1 MHSERSYR
9 IFVILLLL
17 VLSILD
23 ICSFCPAANA
33 AGSTTRTLT
42 WSVVTTPAEGQDNVI
57 RRGSE
62 INSMALGQGVIYCAD
77 TENQTLFRSING
89 GYSFTDISP
98 SLAAAGAILPVWSV
112 ALAPDDARFVVAVTN
127 TPPVPAPPHQG
138 PQQVY
143 VSIDG
148 GNNWQSAGLSWST
161 VNPGPGTNSIGKDE
175 WISCVSLS
183 NQYGNGFRDIAIGT
197 RTETNSGQ
205 VLNLKYGTLGGWLTQ
220 GTLPGAVTSLKF
232 SPNYLT
238 DSTLAVI
245 SCDKVSIPNAAG
257 LYLGQRVTDIN
268 TTTWSTG
275 TIFATVPVGKVI
287 GTDLALPS
295 DFNGQNPASQGCFT
309 SIQADSTFTDLMGR
323 PTQTG
328 VFYINPLFLGSP
340 FTITPLPA
348 LSPGRRIY
356 SIAYN
361 GSQVTGILLAGE
373 ATANPATAMVP
384 VYQSSNA
391 QSSSPGVATWTSS
404 QDYNSFKSPT
414 GGGNTNSPSTPKIY
428 YANAILV
435 WGYNGVAYCG
445 TSSEDDYTGGT
456 GWNPGQWPKSKLNSV
471 PLDESAFSYSYNNGL
486 GWNQIGLIDTEIS
499 QLSDSAA
506 LEPPPAATQSSV
518 LYLSSINGAPNSFD
532 SVWRSTSD
540 TLGDQWERILIHT
553 TSNVGTILR
562 VNMKEP
568 TSTALIFGY
577 LTTPT
582 IMYTADE
589 GQKWEL
595 ILAGISSLRDI
606 TFRDEST
613 IYVLEDYR
621 IRQLTMGDT
630 NWVPGEFVNTD
641 LLIPAHTICTPLVN
655 PTSADLVFV
664 GSGISTAGNSEAYVA
679 WTDFSQPSPKFNIL
693 RMLPQ
698 SGNVHVIADSK
709 YDQNNIIYAA
719 VNVDIPPS
727 SDGVIY
733 RWTIGKSTDW
743 DELEPVNRAFFGIAM
758 AGDVLYGAWNFDT
771 TTLLNSGGV
780 DRTLDPRID
789 VPPAPEW
796 DELKD
801 GLPVSTDTTNF
812 PVLFTHEPTSLK
824 ISSSTNNTL
833 WAIDNLDKTAK
844 VYDFDNKIGC
854 LWQYIDSVARV
865 SPWPIA
871 PASGSFI
878 GADPVTGRSQQID
891 IKWRPLQDI
900 FGYDILMAKD
910 VNFTLLLT
918 QNINMFPVD
927 NKTGAWV
934 VTLDQS
940 QQLSPGVWIPP
951 GVLEAGKSYY
961 WEVRGS
967 RTITGAAIHSLWSPV
982 MFFSVKPG
990 FAVRGIGNG
999 PQLLTP
1005 IDGMCQDCQPTIGF
1019 SWTPVKNAKKYEFTL
1034 ANDQDLKN
1042 ILVQTVT
1049 TTTAYKYEGKLE
1061 PGRIYFWRVKAVA
1074 PFESDPS
1081 PTGTFVIAG
1090 SRPLISWPS
1099 LPPSY
1104 LWIVVIIA
1112 AAVLVVLIVAL
1123 FIYNYMRRY

>member
-1 MHSERSYR
+1 
-9 IFVILLLL
+9 
-17 VLSILD
+17 
-23 ICSFCPAANA
+23 
-33 AGSTTRTLT
+33 
-42 WSVVTTPAEGQDNVI
+42 
-57 RRGSE
+57 
-62 INSMALGQGVIYCAD
+62 
-77 TENQTLFRSING
+77 
-89 GYSFTDISP
+89 
-98 SLAAAGAILPVWSV
+98 
-112 ALAPDDARFVVAVTN
+112 
-127 TPPVPAPPHQG
+127 
-138 PQQVY
+138 
-143 VSIDG
+143 
-148 GNNWQSAGLSWST
+148 
-161 VNPGPGTNSIGKDE
+161 
-175 WISCVSLS
+175 
-183 NQYGNGFRDIAIGT
+183 
-197 RTETNSGQ
+197 
-205 VLNLKYGTLGGWLTQ
+205 
-220 GTLPGAVTSLKF
+220 
-232 SPNYLT
+232 
-238 DSTLAVI
+238 
-245 SCDKVSIPNAAG
+245 
-257 LYLGQRVTDIN
+257 
-268 TTTWSTG
+268 
-275 TIFATVPVGKVI
+275 
-287 GTDLALPS
+287 LPS

>member
-23 ICSFCPAANA
+23 ICSFCPVANA
-33 AGSTTRTLT
+33 DSSAGRTLT
-42 WSVVTTPAEGQDNVI
+42 WSVVKTPTEGPDNVI
-57 RRGSE
+57 RSGSE
-62 INSMALGQGVIYCAD
+62 INSMALGNGVIYCVD
-77 TENQTLFRSING
+77 TENLTLFRSLNG
-89 GYSFTDISP
+89 GYSFTDISN
-98 SLAAAGAILPVWSV
+98 SLTAAASGTALRGWSV
-112 ALAPDDARFVVAVTN
+112 ALAPDDARFVAVVT
-127 TPPVPAPPHQG
+127 TALSPPNPLKPG

-148 GNNWQSAGLSWST
+148 GNNWQNTGLPLS
-161 VNPGPGTNSIGKDE
+161 GPNSIVATE
-175 WISCVSLS
+175 YISCIDISR
-183 NQYGNGFRDIAIGT
+183 QYGNGFRDISIGT
-197 RTETNSGQ
+197 RIETTNSGQ
-205 VLNLKYGTLGGWLTQ
+205 VLNLKYGTVGGWLSQ
-220 GTLPGAVTSLKF
+220 GIPPAAVTSLKF
-232 SPNYLT
+232 SPNYLA

-245 SCDKVSIPNAAG
+245 SCGAAAVLNLEVLDLQHNLPVSWGVLA
-257 LYLGQRVTDIN
+257 T
-268 TTTWSTG
+268 
-275 TIFATVPVGKVI
+275 FATVPVANVI

-295 DFNGQNPASQGCFT
+295 DFNGQNPGLQGCFT
-309 SIQADSTFTDLMGR
+309 SIQTDSPFNDPMSR
-323 PTQTG
+323 STQTG
-328 VFYINPLFLGSP
+328 VFYINPLIAALP
-340 FTITPLPA
+340 YTITPLPVV
-348 LSPGRRIY
+348 SSTSGRRIY

-361 GSQVTGILLAGE
+361 GSEINGILLAGE
-373 ATANPATAMVP
+373 ASADPNTAMVRI
-384 VYQSSNA
+384 YQSSNP
-391 QSSSPGVATWTSS
+391 QSSNLGGATWTSS
-404 QDYNSFKSPT
+404 LDYNSYKSPT

-456 GWNPGQWPKSKLNSV
+456 GWNLGQWPKSKLNSV
-471 PLDESAFSYSYNNGL
+471 PLDESAFSYSYNSGL

-518 LYLSSINGAPNSFD
+518 LYLSSINGAPTSFD

-540 TLGDQWERILIHT
+540 TLGEQWERILIHT

-562 VNMKEP
+562 VNVKEP

-641 LLIPAHTICTPLVN
+641 LLIPAHTICIPQVSPIDTDIVLVG
-655 PTSADLVFV
+655 T
-664 GSGISTAGNSEAYVA
+664 GISTAGNSEAYVA

-1090 SRPLISWPS
+1090 SRPLLSWPS